1 MTRTRSRRLPVLV
14 AIIAVFA
21 IAGLAGCSP
30 EEKPLPT
37 PEGVA
42 VVQGPYE
49 PENDEYG
56 DVLIVSWKP
65 VNDNRVDGYVI
76 YRAEQ
81 GLGATPGEKTE
92 YELQAL
98 TFALKYDDEEI
109 HTTDK
114 YPTMKYF
121 YQISVIT
128 EEGTLGPM
136 SDEVE
141 IEYAPLG

>member
-1 MTRTRSRRLPVLV
+1 MTRTQLRRHSILV
-14 AIIAVFA
+14 ALISAIA
-21 IAGLAGCSP
+21 IAGLVGCSP
-30 EEKPLPT
+30 EEKPLPA

-56 DVLIVSWKP
+56 DVLIVSWDA
-65 VNDNRVDGYVI
+65 VNDGRVDGYVI

-81 GLGATPGEKTE
+81 GLGPTPGEKTE

-128 EEGTLGPM
+128 EEGTVGPM